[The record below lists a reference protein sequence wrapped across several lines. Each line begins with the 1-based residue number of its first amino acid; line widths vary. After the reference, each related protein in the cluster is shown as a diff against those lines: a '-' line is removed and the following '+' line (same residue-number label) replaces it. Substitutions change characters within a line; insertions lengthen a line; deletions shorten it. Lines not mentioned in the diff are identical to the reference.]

1 MKLEEVLF
9 FQCVLLLFGRRF
21 AAKFWQVGDVL
32 LFVLWI
38 EYCRRNKNGLNLE
51 VLTVNLKLVGS
62 SLIVAGTAL
71 GAGMLAIPM
80 VLAQFGLLWGTLLML
95 FIWAG
100 TTYAAL
106 LLLEASCKV
115 GGGVSMNAIARETL
129 GKGGQLV
136 TNGLL
141 YALLVCLLMAYIIGA
156 GDLVQK
162 VTASMGI
169 PVSTISSQV
178 GFTLLVGII
187 VSAGT
192 GVVDKL
198 NRALFIGMIVALIL
212 TLFALM
218 PSVTFEGL
226 DEVVS
231 EDKVALIKTSSVLF
245 TSFGFMVVIPS
256 LVSYNKEASKT
267 QLRNMIIV
275 GSTIPL
281 ICYLLWL
288 LAVVGNLPPHEL
300 AQYSNVTELIAVL
313 GQQYSGLEFILSMFT
328 GLALLTSFLGVAM
341 ALYDQNADLL
351 QAGKPAV
358 FVTTFILPLLG
369 AVFVPEHFL
378 AILSYAGII
387 LVFLAVFVPL
397 SMTMK
402 VRRVPVEDN
411 SIYEAGGGAMGMS
424 MMFLFGCFL
433 LVAQAV

>member
-1 MKLEEVLF
+1 M
-9 FQCVLLLFGRRF
+9 
-21 AAKFWQVGDVL
+21 
-32 LFVLWI
+32 
-38 EYCRRNKNGLNLE
+38 
-51 VLTVNLKLVGS
+51 NLKLIGS

-162 VTASMGI
+162 VTASVGLPI
-169 PVSTISSQV
+169 STVSSQV

-198 NRALFIGMIVALIL
+198 NRGLFVGMIVALIL

-218 PSVTFEGL
+218 PSASFEGL
-226 DEVVS
+226 DQVVS
-231 EDKVALIKTSSVLF
+231 DDKIALIKTSSVLF

-256 LVSYNKEASKT
+256 LVSYNKEASKN
-267 QLRNMIIV
+267 QLRNMIII

-281 ICYLLWL
+281 VCYLLWL
-288 LAVVGNLPPHEL
+288 LAVVGNLPPQEL
-300 AQYSNVTELIAVL
+300 VQYANVTELIAVL
-313 GQQYSGLEFILSMFT
+313 GQKYSGLAFILSLFT

-351 QAGKPAV
+351 KSNKPVV
-358 FVTTFILPLLG
+358 FIATFVLPLLG
-369 AVFVPEHFL
+369 AVFAPEHFL

-402 VRRVPVEDN
+402 VRRVSVEDDT
-411 SIYEAGGGAMGMS
+411 IYEAGGGTMGMS

-433 LVAQAV
+433 LLAQAV